1 MPDAPVI
8 QENHRPFSVEKI
20 RSDFPILHQKI
31 GKYPLVYL
39 DNAATT
45 QKPASVIDSISHYY
59 ESFNANIHRG
69 AHHLANRGTEA
80 FESVRK
86 QVATFIGAESA
97 DQIIFTKGTT
107 EGINLVANGLAIR
120 HLKPGDEILIS
131 AMEHHANIVPWQ
143 LACERSGAVLKV
155 IPISDAGELDLDA
168 AHQLLTEKVKVFS
181 LVMVSNA
188 LGTINPVAELFSKA
202 KKLGIITLADAAQAV
217 AHFPIRV
224 QDLHADFL
232 VFSSHKLFGPT
243 GTGVLYGKREL
254 LESLPPYQGGGEMI
268 KEVTFE
274 KTTWNE
280 IPFKFEA
287 GTPNIADVIG
297 LGAALDYLS
306 QWDTQEW
313 QQWENHLLTM
323 ATAALAE
330 IPGVQFIGTAK
341 NKASVLSF
349 NLENQH
355 PSDVGT
361 LLDQFGIAVRT
372 GHHCCQP
379 LMRRFKIPGTVR
391 ASFSFYNTEEE
402 VTYLAKHLQKVANM
416 LS

>member
-1 MPDAPVI
+1 MTGSYP
-8 QENHRPFSVEKI
+8 ENNAKRPFDVDAI
-20 RSDFPILHQKI
+20 RADFPILHQNI

-45 QKPASVIDSISHYY
+45 QKPTDVIHCISHYY
-59 ESFNANIHRG
+59 QEFNANIHRG

-80 FESVRK
+80 FEKVRK
-86 QVATFIGAESA
+86 QVARFIGAESA
-97 DQIIFTKGTT
+97 EQVIFTKGTT
-107 EGINLVANGLAIR
+107 EGINLVANGLALGY
-120 HLKPGDEILIS
+120 LKPGDEILIS
-131 AMEHHANIVPWQ
+131 TMEHHANIVPWQ
-143 LACERSGAVLKV
+143 LACQRSGAVLKV
-155 IPISDAGELDLDA
+155 IPITDAGELDLDA
-168 AHQLLTEKVKVFS
+168 AFRLLTEKVKVLS
-181 LVMVSNA
+181 LVLVSNA
-188 LGTINPVAELFSKA
+188 LGTINPVAPLFAKA
-202 KKLGIITLADAAQAV
+202 KALGIITLVDAAQAV
-217 AHFPIRV
+217 AHFPIQV
-224 QDLHADFL
+224 QDLQTDFL
-232 VFSSHKLFGPT
+232 VFSAHKLFGPT

-254 LESLPPYQGGGEMI
+254 LEQLPPYQGGGEMI

-297 LGAALDYLS
+297 LGAALDYIS
-306 QWDTQEW
+306 QWDTLEL
-313 QQWENHLLTM
+313 QQWENHLLTI

-330 IPGVQFIGTAK
+330 IPGVQLVGTAK
-341 NKASVLSF
+341 NKASVISF

-379 LMRRFKIPGTVR
+379 LMKRFRIPGTVR

-402 VTYLAKHLQKVANM
+402 VQNLAKHLHKVSKM
-416 LS
+416 LT